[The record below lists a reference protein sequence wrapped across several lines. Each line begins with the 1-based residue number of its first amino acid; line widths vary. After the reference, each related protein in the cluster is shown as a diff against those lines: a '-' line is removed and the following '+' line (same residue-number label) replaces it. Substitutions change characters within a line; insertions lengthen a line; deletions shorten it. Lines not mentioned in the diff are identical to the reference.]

1 MTPIV
6 EILPDKPGLIDRALE
21 VVVAQIKAAIADRG
35 FCTIALA
42 GGSTPKPLY
51 AALSQQVLPWDKIHV
66 FWGDERYV
74 PSDHPDSNE
83 GMAKAAWLS
92 HVSIPA
98 ENIYPI
104 PTTEGDP
111 AESATQYEQTIKA
124 FFEQAPDKNP
134 SLDIILLGIG
144 DDAHTASLFPHTE
157 ALDVQDRLVAV
168 GNKDGQPRITLTAP
182 FINQSRSVIFLAA
195 GANKQEALTQ
205 IFAPEADFHKYPA
218 RLIKPEGELRWL
230 LDAAAGKPLESYVNL
245 GAKSGH

>member
-6 EILPDKPGLIDRALE
+6 EILPDKTALIDKALE
-21 VVVAQIKAAIADRG
+21 VVVAQIKAAIAERG

-51 AALSQQVLPWDKIHV
+51 AAISQQDLPWDKIHV

-83 GMAKAAWLS
+83 GMARAAWLS

-98 ENIYPI
+98 ENIYPV
-104 PTTEGDP
+104 PTTVGEP
-111 AESATQYEQTIKA
+111 ADSATQYEQTLKT
-124 FFEQAPDKNP
+124 FFEQAPDQTP
-134 SLDIILLGIG
+134 RLDIILLGIG
-144 DDAHTASLFPHTE
+144 DDAHTASLFPYTE
-157 ALDVQDRLVAV
+157 ALNVRDRLVTV
-168 GNKDGQPRITLTAP
+168 GNKDGQPRITFTAP
-182 FINQSRSVIFLAA
+182 FINQGRSVIFVAA

-205 IFAPEADFHKYPA
+205 IFAPEADAQTYPA

-230 LDAAAGKPLESYVNL
+230 VDAAAGKPLESHVNL
-245 GAKSGH
+245 DA